1 MANTYTQLHIMTV
14 WAVKHRHGLIAPDWK
29 ENLYQY
35 ITGIVQARG
44 HKLLRING
52 MPDHVHLFFGLK
64 PTESVSALMQQ
75 VKEQSTKWINGQR
88 LCNGKFEWQDGYGA
102 FSYGHSQIDNVV
114 KYIINQESHHR
125 KQSFL
130 EEYRQLL
137 DAFEVPYN
145 EHYLFHEPV

>member
-1 MANTYTQLHIMTV
+1 MANTYTQLYIMTV
-14 WAVKHRHGLIAPDWK
+14 WAVKYRHDLIAPGWK

-35 ITGIVQARG
+35 ITGVVQTRG

-64 PTESVSALMQQ
+64 PTESVSTLMQQ

-88 LCNGKFEWQDGYGA
+88 LCRGKFEWQDGFGA
-102 FSYGHSQIDNVV
+102 FSYGHSQIDDVV
-114 KYIINQESHHR
+114 KYIINQEEHHR
-125 KQSFL
+125 KKSFL

-137 DAFEVPYN
+137 DVFKIPYDDR
-145 EHYLFHEPV
+145 YLFQEPV

>member
-14 WAVKHRHGLIAPDWK
+14 WAVKYRHGLIAPDWK

-35 ITGIVQARG
+35 ITGIVQNRG

-64 PTESVSALMQQ
+64 PTESISTLMQQ

-88 LCNGKFEWQDGYGA
+88 LCRGKFEWQDGFGA
-102 FSYGHSQIDNVV
+102 FSYGHSQIDDVV
-114 KYIINQESHHR
+114 QYIINQEEHHQ
-125 KQSFL
+125 KKSFL

-137 DAFEVPYN
+137 DAFEVPYDVR
-145 EHYLFHEPV
+145 YLFQEPV

>member
-14 WAVKHRHGLIAPDWK
+14 WAVKYRHGLIAPDWK

-35 ITGIVQARG
+35 ITGIVQNRG
-44 HKLLRING
+44 YKLLRING

-64 PTESVSALMQQ
+64 PTESISALMQQ

-88 LCNGKFEWQDGYGA
+88 LCWGRFEWQDGFGA
-102 FSYGHSQIDNVV
+102 FSYSHSQIDDVV
-114 KYIINQESHHR
+114 QYITNQEEHHQ
-125 KQSFL
+125 KKSFL

-137 DAFEVPYN
+137 DAFEIPYDAR
-145 EHYLFHEPV
+145 YLFHEPV